1 MSDSLTASIDG
12 DRDRE
17 DLRTLSPA
25 AKFVLA
31 AIAAETDTGVISR
44 AEFGERTLLC
54 ERTIAMSVRRLRETG
69 LVTRYAD
76 PTDARRTRY
85 LLREGVSAS
94 LTD

>member
-31 AIAAETDTGVISR
+31 AIAAETDTGAISR

-69 LVTRYAD
+69 LVTRCAD
-76 PTDARRTRY
+76 PPRRSPNALPASRGS
-85 LLREGVSAS
+85 LRFPH
-94 LTD
+94 